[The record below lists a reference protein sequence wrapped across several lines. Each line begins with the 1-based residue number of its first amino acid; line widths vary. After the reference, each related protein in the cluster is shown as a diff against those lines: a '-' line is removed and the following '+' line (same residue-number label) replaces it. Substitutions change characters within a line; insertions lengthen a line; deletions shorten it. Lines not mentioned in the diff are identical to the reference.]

1 MYRKLTSEAGLLN
14 NVYNDINGKYNNE
27 MVQGLYSK
35 HPRRRSFHHKY
46 TMQVTCWYVIDDTV
60 IRFKYW

>member
-27 MVQGLYSK
+27 MVQGLYN
-35 HPRRRSFHHKY
+35 
-46 TMQVTCWYVIDDTV
+46 TQGVA
-60 IRFKYW
+60 RFIFSTLCKSHADM